1 MFLQTV
7 FSLIKQKKVKQDPHK
22 QTLFYHLILN
32 FAYLFITTV
41 TEHWRYSRCF
51 LNVQPNMINAITLKI
66 SNSQSAH
73 RLPNIVPAT
82 CVRPF

>member
-7 FSLIKQKKVKQDPHK
+7 FSLIKQKRVKQDPHK
-22 QTLFYHLILN
+22 QTLFYHLILS

-41 TEHWRYSRCF
+41 TEHWRYSRRF
-51 LNVQPNMINAITLKI
+51 RNVQPSTINAITIKI

-73 RLPNIVPAT
+73 WLPSMVPAT
-82 CVRPF
+82 CDRPF